1 MKKVLLVGETWFV
14 HKTHIK
20 GFDKFTE
27 SSYGEGASW
36 IIEALKSGG
45 YDVTHIANH
54 RVDEEFPSSLEELK
68 AYSLVILS
76 DIGSNTLLLPSSTFN
91 QSKTNPNKCDLIR
104 DYVLEGGGFL
114 MVGGYMAFSGID
126 GTSRY
131 EETSIQEILPVKCL
145 GKDDR
150 SERPEGI
157 TPKIIENHPIFEG
170 IEENWP
176 HFLGYNK
183 TILKEEANLLAEI
196 GKDPFIA
203 LGEYGKGRTAAF
215 TSDCAPHW
223 GPTEFIEWTSYN
235 KFWSNLAH
243 WLTKEI

>member
-183 TILKEEANLLAEI
+183 TISLEGSKTLATI
-196 GKDPFIA
+196 NGDPFIA
-203 LGEYGKGRTAAF
+203 TTEFGKGKSLVF
-215 TSDCAPHW
+215 TSDMAPHW
-223 GPTEFIEWTSYN
+223 GSEEFVNWEYYPKLWDNIIQYLTS
-235 KFWSNLAH
+235 
-243 WLTKEI
+243 